1 MAKKKSSQEKETEN
15 LIKLVLEFRL
25 LKYIPRACLPYL
37 KNIVSENI
45 AEHTFYTVI
54 FAWLLGKTEKE
65 VNQEK
70 IIKMALIHDLPEVR
84 GGDKN
89 LINKFYSQPLNEL
102 RIMEDVVKDYQLKDL
117 EFLKLLKEFKKEKTK
132 ESKIVRDADILAQML
147 VEKESIDMGNFKAK
161 RWLSTS
167 LKRLKTKN
175 AKRLGKALYEIDTD
189 KWWLEIVKKYILKT
203 EFLSSQ
209 DPFFHLP

>member
-1 MAKKKSSQEKETEN
+1 MAKKKSFQEKEIES

-54 FAWLLGKTEKE
+54 FAWILGKTEKE

>member
-1 MAKKKSSQEKETEN
+1 MAKKKSFQEKETEN

>member
-1 MAKKKSSQEKETEN
+1 MAKKKSFQEKEIEN

-37 KNIVSENI
+37 KNIVPENI

-54 FAWLLGKTEKE
+54 FAWVLGKMEKE

-89 LINKFYSQPLNEL
+89 LINKFYSPPLNEL
-102 RIMEDVVKDYQLKDL
+102 RIMEDIVKDYQLKDL

-147 VEKESIDMGNFKAK
+147 VEKESIDVGNFKAK

-203 EFLSSQ
+203 EFLSPH

>member
-1 MAKKKSSQEKETEN
+1 MAKKKSSQEKEIEN

-54 FAWLLGKTEKE
+54 FAWILGKTEKE

-209 DPFFHLP
+209 DPFFHLL

>member
-1 MAKKKSSQEKETEN
+1 MAKKKSSQEKEIEN

-54 FAWLLGKTEKE
+54 FAWILGKTEKE

>member
-54 FAWLLGKTEKE
+54 FAWILGKTEKE
-65 VNQEK
+65 VKQEK

-209 DPFFHLP
+209 DPFFHLL

>member
-54 FAWLLGKTEKE
+54 FAWILGKTEKE

-209 DPFFHLP
+209 DPFFHLL

>member
-1 MAKKKSSQEKETEN
+1 MAKKKSSQEKEIEN

-54 FAWLLGKTEKE
+54 FAWILGKTEKE

-147 VEKESIDMGNFKAK
+147 VEKESIDVGNFKAK

>member
-1 MAKKKSSQEKETEN
+1 
-15 LIKLVLEFRL
+15 
-25 LKYIPRACLPYL
+25 
-37 KNIVSENI
+37 
-45 AEHTFYTVI
+45 
-54 FAWLLGKTEKE
+54 
-65 VNQEK
+65 
-70 IIKMALIHDLPEVR
+70 
-84 GGDKN
+84 
-89 LINKFYSQPLNEL
+89 
-102 RIMEDVVKDYQLKDL
+102 MEDIVKDYQLKDL

-167 LKRLKTKN
+167 LERLKTKN
-175 AKRLGKALYEIDTD
+175 AKKLGKALYEIDTD

-203 EFLSSQ
+203 EFLSPH

>member
-1 MAKKKSSQEKETEN
+1 MAKKKSFQEKEIES

-37 KNIVSENI
+37 KNIVPENI

-54 FAWLLGKTEKE
+54 FAWILGKTEKGS
-65 VNQEK
+65 NQEK

-209 DPFFHLP
+209 DPFFHLL